1 MKSLVLTNKQLS
13 TIKKNLIDGMNL
25 ASAARGSATYYHS
38 KDEQNLAIRNAI
50 KGLYDQSKELP
61 LILANQKGSTGKFI
75 QEVLLN
81 EFKNTTWGGSCN
93 IVNGID
99 WHDNGL
105 SDKAIF
111 GALYNLNE
119 NGIPYVLR
127 MFVSM
132 KERGINN
139 ERARKITLSYIWN
152 HPNIEFNAIKY
163 RNKIG
168 EILKHIY
175 GVKRFSI
182 LVSIA
187 ENILVTGAFKNEK
200 EYNIAYK
207 NILRYS
213 PVDSDVLFKL
223 FLFIA
228 KRGKSE
234 WYSKTQFPFINQ
246 YYVAEKD
253 VLVVKNIPEEVLIGL
268 VSSKNHPQY
277 DQLWSTKIKRE
288 TTKAQFRKNVEVT
301 SVDQQIRQTKS
312 TEKLGVVK
320 NVNMEKAK
328 DYLALYKT
336 GYENG
341 FTAEIYNAIEVL
353 AEKKKMKNFPYRN
366 VGVVLDKSISMTGN
380 KIDSK
385 NTPRAIAEFTVK
397 ILTKSSENCIVES
410 TENESTDLASAF
422 IRLLK
427 KENNSMSYD
436 AIFFVTDGYENEYE
450 GLTNEVVNTYM
461 VESNRC
467 FPIFQVSP
475 ILGAETDANVRGL
488 GSEIVKLAVNDPVS
502 VLPQINARLL
512 EIDTKKWLE
521 NQFLLLEEM
530 TVSRY
535 YNNNI
540 VTFI

>member
-25 ASAARGSATYYHS
+25 ASAARGTATYYHK
-38 KDEQNLAIRNAI
+38 KDEQNLAIKNAI
-50 KGLYDQSKELP
+50 DGLYNQSKELP
-61 LILANQKGSTGKFI
+61 LILANQKGATGKFI

-81 EFKNTTWGGSCN
+81 EFKNTYMGGSCN
-93 IVNGID
+93 IVNPID
-99 WHDNGL
+99 WYDNGL
-105 SDKAIF
+105 SDKAIL

-139 ERARKITLSYIWN
+139 ERARKIALSYIWN
-152 HPNIEFNAIKY
+152 HPNKEFNAVKY
-163 RNKIG
+163 RNKIFA
-168 EILKHIY
+168 ILKHIY
-175 GVKRFSI
+175 GVKKLSI
-182 LVSIA
+182 LISIA
-187 ENILVTGAFKNEK
+187 ENSVLTGTFKNEK
-200 EYNIAYK
+200 EYNIVYK

-213 PVDSDVLFKL
+213 PVDSTILFKL
-223 FLFIA
+223 FLFIV

-234 WYSKTQFPFINQ
+234 WYTNLTFPFINQ
-246 YYVAEKD
+246 YYVAERD
-253 VLVVKNIPEEVLIGL
+253 VLAVKNIPEEILIGL
-268 VSSKNHPQY
+268 ISSKNHPQY

-288 TTKAQFRKNVEVT
+288 ATKAQFRKSVEVT

-312 TEKLGVVK
+312 TEKLGVTKV
-320 NVNMEKAK
+320 VNMEKAK

-341 FTAEIYNAIEVL
+341 FTAEIYNAIDVL
-353 AEKKKMKNFPYRN
+353 AEKKKMKNFPYKN
-366 VGVVLDKSISMTGN
+366 VGVVLDKSVSMTGN
-380 KIDSK
+380 KVDSK
-385 NTPRAIAEFTVK
+385 NTPRAIAEFTAK
-397 ILTKSSENCIVES
+397 ILSKSSENCVIES

-422 IRLLK
+422 VRLLK
-427 KENNSMSYD
+427 KEDASKPYD
-436 AIFFVTDGYENEYE
+436 AIFFITDGYENEYE
-450 GLTNEVVNTYM
+450 GLTNEVVNAYL
-461 VESNRC
+461 VESNRF
-467 FPIFQVSP
+467 FPVFQVSP
-475 ILGAETDANVRGL
+475 ILGAEMEANVRSL

-535 YNNNI
+535 YAKNNVN
-540 VTFI
+540 V